1 MAHFLF
7 KANCNF
13 QIIST
18 AKLQYCTTLQ
28 ALHDQYFV
36 ANLIGIDLQASPWL
50 TLQSGNS
57 WSCQLFVESILLKFH
72 EDKRASILTKK
83 LNKNNIKRKTALTV
97 F

>member
-7 KANCNF
+7 KANSNF

-36 ANLIGIDLQASPWL
+36 ANLIGIDLQAS
-50 TLQSGNS
+50 T
-57 WSCQLFVESILLKFH
+57 
-72 EDKRASILTKK
+72 
-83 LNKNNIKRKTALTV
+83 
-97 F
+97 